1 MPASILQRIAAK
13 DKTAAQECLST
24 YGGLVWSLARRMCPN
39 ADDAEDAVQEIFIDI
54 WKNAERFD
62 AAQASETTFVAM
74 IARRRL
80 IDRLRKSQRQP
91 QVNSIEDMTTEPFKS
106 QDKQMQASVEASQ
119 AAEAMN
125 ALRPEQRRVLQLS
138 IYQGMSHQEIADA
151 TGMPIGTVKSHARRG
166 LMQIREVLGLGE
178 SGGSGSSSNETKG
191 VIA

>member
-1 MPASILQRIAAK
+1 MARSILQRIAAK
-13 DKTAAQECLST
+13 DKTAAQECLNT

-39 ADDAEDAVQEIFIDI
+39 LDDAEDAVQEIFIDI

-62 AAQASETTFVAM
+62 ETQASETTFVAM

-91 QVNSIEDMTTEPFKS
+91 QVDSIEDMAVEPLRA
-106 QDKQMQASVEASQ
+106 QDKQMQASVEAKQ

-138 IYQGMSHQEIADA
+138 IYQGMSHQEIAAA

-166 LMQIREVLGLGE
+166 LMQIREVLGIE
-178 SGGSGSSSNETKG
+178 GSKNETKG

>member
-1 MPASILQRIAAK
+1 MTHSILQRIAAK
-13 DKTAAQECLST
+13 DRNAVQECLSA

-39 ADDAEDAVQEIFIDI
+39 TDDAEDAVQEIFIDI

-62 AAQASETTFVAM
+62 AAQSSETTFVAM

-91 QVNSIEDMTTEPFKS
+91 NIDSIEDMTVEPLKA
-106 QDKQMQASVEASQ
+106 QDRQMQTAVEAQQ
-119 AAEAMN
+119 AAEAMS
-125 ALRPEQRRVLQLS
+125 ALRPEQRKVLQLS
-138 IYQGMSHQEIADA
+138 IYQGMSHQEIAER

-166 LMQIREVLGLGE
+166 LLQIREVLGIDN
-178 SGGSGSSSNETKG
+178 SNSKNETKG